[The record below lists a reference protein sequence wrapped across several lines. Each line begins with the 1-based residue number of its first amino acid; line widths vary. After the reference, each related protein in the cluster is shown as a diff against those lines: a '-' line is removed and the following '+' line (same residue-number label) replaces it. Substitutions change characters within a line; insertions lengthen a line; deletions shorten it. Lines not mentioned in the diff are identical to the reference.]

1 MKQIVLFALALFF
14 MSAVMTGC
22 AQEPQTVLLGTTTSV
37 QDSGLL
43 EYLAPF
49 ILKDTGIKMDIVAQ
63 GSGQVLTNAANGDF
77 DMVLTHSPD
86 DEMKLIDS
94 GKGIERKEF
103 MYNFFV
109 IAGPETDPAAVRS
122 AYDASAAMKIV
133 IDAGQKF
140 VSRGDESGTNK
151 KELKLFAAA
160 GIDTLTLSADV
171 YVSAGKGMGD
181 TLNMTSEMQ
190 AYTLTD
196 KSTFLSM
203 KDKLN
208 LTILLEKDEGL
219 MNTYSAILVNPEI
232 FPDINKE
239 AARLLYDWLFSEKG
253 LGLIAEYGKAQ
264 YGEQLFFT
272 DKAAE

>member
-1 MKQIVLFALALFF
+1 MKRILNFILAIIF
-14 MSAVMTGC
+14 MTAIITGC
-22 AQEPQTVLLGTTTSV
+22 AKEPQTVLLGTTTSV

-49 ILKDTGIKMDIVAQ
+49 ILKDTGITMDIVAQ

-86 DEMKLIDS
+86 DEKKLIDS

-109 IAGPETDPAAVRS
+109 IVGPENDPAAVKS
-122 AYDASAAMKIV
+122 AADAPAAMKAV
-133 IDAGQKF
+133 LDAGQKF

-151 KELKLFAAA
+151 KELKLFSSA
-160 GIDTLTLSADV
+160 GIDTTTLSADV

-208 LTILLEKDEGL
+208 LTILLEKDAGL
-219 MNTYSAILVNPEI
+219 KNTYSAILVNPEN
-232 FPDINKE
+232 FPDINKDG
-239 AARLLYDWLFSEKG
+239 ARLLYDWLLSEKG
-253 LGLIAEYGKAQ
+253 LGLIAEYGKTQ
-264 YGEQLFFT
+264 YDEQLFFT
-272 DKAAE
+272 DIAAE

>member
-1 MKQIVLFALALFF
+1 

-22 AQEPQTVLLGTTTSV
+22 AQDQQTVLLGTTTSV

-49 ILKDTGIKMDIVAQ
+49 ILKDTGITMDIVAQ

-109 IAGPETDPAAVRS
+109 IVGPEIDPAAVGS
-122 AYDASAAMKIV
+122 AADASSAMETV
-133 IDAGQKF
+133 IDTGHIF

-160 GIDTLTLSADV
+160 GVDTTTLSADV

-181 TLNMTSEMQ
+181 TLIMTSEMQ

-208 LTILLEKDEGL
+208 LTILLEKDAGL
-219 MNTYSAILVNPEI
+219 KNTYSAILVNPDI

-239 AARLLYDWLFSEKG
+239 AARLLYDWLLSEKG
-253 LGLIAEYGKAQ
+253 LGLIAEYGKNQ

-272 DKAAE
+272 DRAAE